1 LLHRLRLRH
10 IVAPPALEEMNK
22 YYQLHLHRDKV
33 PLATIHL
40 RGAGELSVAAWWRRR
55 MFEPLLRRLRQRN
68 IVAPPA
74 LEDLSIYRQLH
85 LH

>member
-1 LLHRLRLRH
+1 
-10 IVAPPALEEMNK
+10 
-22 YYQLHLHRDKV
+22 
-33 PLATIHL
+33 
-40 RGAGELSVAAWWRRR
+40 
-55 MFEPLLRRLRQRN
+55 LLRRLRQRN